1 VADALTELL
10 ETAGLRQRIQK
21 SLAEFLAMQVDGLDA
36 IGDELTPVGQALQ
49 EFVLDGG
56 KRVRPAFCYW
66 GWCGAGGSD
75 TDEIVTAASALELVH
90 AGALIHDDVMD
101 ASDTRRSQPAIHKR
115 FEQLHRDSG
124 WRGDPA
130 SFGTSAAILLG
141 DLCLIWADQMLLSS
155 GLPGEALVRGRPTF
169 DLMQSEVMAGQ
180 YLDVLEQARGTGS
193 VEAALRVARYKT
205 AKYTIERPLQLGAE
219 LAGAGRAVITAYTAY
234 GVPLGEAFQ
243 LRDDI
248 LGVFGD
254 PAETGKPAGD
264 DLREGKRTVLAAMV
278 GERADAAEAAVLD
291 RCIGDADL
299 DERGVDAVREII
311 ERTGVLVDVER
322 MVAERAD
329 QAVAALDAAQLD
341 ATAVQALT
349 GLARAATSRRG

>member
-1 VADALTELL
+1 
-10 ETAGLRQRIQK
+10 
-21 SLAEFLAMQVDGLDA
+21 MQVSALDA
-36 IGDELTPVGQALQ
+36 IGDELGPVGAALQ

-66 GWCGAGGSD
+66 GWRGAGGPD
-75 TDEIVTAASALELVH
+75 NGEIVTAASALELVH

-101 ASDTRRSQPAIHKR
+101 ASDTRRGRPAIHRR
-115 FEQLHRDSG
+115 FEQLHTDSG
-124 WRGDPA
+124 WRGNPA
-130 SFGTSAAILLG
+130 AFGTSAAILLG

-180 YLDVLEQARGTGS
+180 YLDVLEQARGTGT
-193 VEAALRVARYKT
+193 VDVALKVARYKT

-219 LAGAGRAVITAYTAY
+219 LAGAGRAVATAYTAY

-264 DLREGKRTVLAAMV
+264 DLREGKRTVLAAMA
-278 GERADAAEAAVLD
+278 GERATAAQSAVLE
-291 RCIGDADL
+291 RCIGDPDL
-299 DERGVDAVREII
+299 DDAGIDAVRDII
-311 ERTGVLVDVER
+311 KSTGVLVDVER
-322 MVAERAD
+322 MVTERAD
-329 QAVAALDAAQLD
+329 EAVAALDAAQLD
-341 ATAVQALT
+341 PTAVLALT
-349 GLARAATSRRG
+349 GLARAAATRRG